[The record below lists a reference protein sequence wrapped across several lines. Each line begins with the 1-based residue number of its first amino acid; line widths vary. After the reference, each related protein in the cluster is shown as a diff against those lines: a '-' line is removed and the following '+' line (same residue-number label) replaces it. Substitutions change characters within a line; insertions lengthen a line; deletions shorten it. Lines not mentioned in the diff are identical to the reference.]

1 MDERLKN
8 ERRKLASVREKVLL
22 IVQILDLLAAA
33 GYVIFPADLIPDL
46 LGMVFDCNVVEMS
59 VRSAMGESIEG
70 EYKEGH
76 PYFATL
82 NLHSDRLGS
91 FERVDFSPEIERF
104 IIRKN
109 IYKKPGDEVE
119 YFDNASK
126 ALGIVFFKF
135 DNAETMNRILGSINE
150 HISIEYME

>member
-1 MDERLKN
+1 M
-8 ERRKLASVREKVLL
+8 
-22 IVQILDLLAAA
+22 
-33 GYVIFPADLIPDL
+33 IPDL

-119 YFDNASK
+119 YFANAAN
-126 ALGIVFFKF
+126 ALGIIFFKF
-135 DNAETMNRILGSINE
+135 SGEEEMHQYLQNIGDHVKIVLKGDL
-150 HISIEYME
+150 